1 MNISAL
7 MRRTQ
12 PAEPRC
18 IVNIPAANIRPNP
31 SQPRRHFESNELT
44 AMAKSISQLGIIQP
58 LTVRE
63 VDGGYELIAGE
74 RRLRA
79 AKLAG
84 LREVP
89 CIIAEADPERA
100 AMMALVENLQRED
113 LNFFEQAAG
122 FRMLIEKFG
131 LTQQQAAVQLGLS
144 QPTIA
149 NKLRLLSISDEQKAK
164 ILNFR
169 LSERHARALLRVSE
183 EERGGILQTV
193 CDKHMTAEG
202 LERYI
207 DALEKQKK
215 VREGYRK
222 RAAVLGDVRL
232 FFNTVE
238 KALNVMRLA
247 GVEAKSEK
255 KQAEG
260 YIEYVIKIPKKE
272 E

>member
-18 IVNIPAANIRPNP
+18 IVNIPAADIRPNP
-31 SQPRRHFESNELT
+31 AQPRRHFESNELT

-149 NKLRLLSISDEQKAK
+149 NKLRLL
-164 ILNFR
+164 
-169 LSERHARALLRVSE
+169 RVSE

>member
-1 MNISAL
+1 M
-7 MRRTQ
+7 
-12 PAEPRC
+12 
-18 IVNIPAANIRPNP
+18 
-31 SQPRRHFESNELT
+31 
-44 AMAKSISQLGIIQP
+44 
-58 LTVRE
+58 
-63 VDGGYELIAGE
+63 
-74 RRLRA
+74 
-79 AKLAG
+79 
-84 LREVP
+84 
-89 CIIAEADPERA
+89 
-100 AMMALVENLQRED
+100 
-113 LNFFEQAAG
+113 
-122 FRMLIEKFG
+122 
-131 LTQQQAAVQLGLS
+131 QLGLS

-247 GVEAKSEK
+247 GVEAESEK